1 MMFPKFMIITL
12 VFVKKKKRIT
22 LVNIFSQFFWTK
34 SEGKICLSLTK
45 RRERERAKMN
55 FYFLVETRKKK
66 NFDERIITFFKKE
79 ERIITKS

>member
-45 RRERERAKMN
+45 RRERESKNELLFFGRNSK
-55 FYFLVETRKKK
+55 EKKFRRT
-66 NFDERIITFFKKE
+66 NYNVL
-79 ERIITKS
+79 